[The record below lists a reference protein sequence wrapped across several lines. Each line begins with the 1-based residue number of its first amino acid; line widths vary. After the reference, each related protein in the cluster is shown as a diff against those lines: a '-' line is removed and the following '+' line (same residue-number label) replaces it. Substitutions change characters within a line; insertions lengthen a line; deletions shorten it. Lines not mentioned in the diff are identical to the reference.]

1 MFQSSAELSSLP
13 RESYVELANLRYLG
27 YARHKGLLTYPTVS
41 LIPNGSG
48 HSEQSELMADL
59 N

>member
-1 MFQSSAELSSLP
+1 MSQASVDLSSLP
-13 RESYVELANLRYLG
+13 RGSSVEVATMNPNFP
-27 YARHKGLLTYPTVS
+27 LT

-59 N
+59 NRGLAR

>member
-1 MFQSSAELSSLP
+1 MSQGSVDLSSLP
-13 RESYVELANLRYLG
+13 RGSSVELANLRCLD

-48 HSEQSELMADL
+48 HSE
-59 N
+59 